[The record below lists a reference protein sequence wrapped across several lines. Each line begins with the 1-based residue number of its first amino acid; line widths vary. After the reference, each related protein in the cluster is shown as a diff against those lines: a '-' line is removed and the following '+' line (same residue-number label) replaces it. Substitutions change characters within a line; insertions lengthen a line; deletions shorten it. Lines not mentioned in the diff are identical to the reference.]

1 MDGRVAEVSGHSRS
15 STVVQMCF
23 ASESGH
29 AEEVAVAAGG
39 FDLKIKKRPIPVLW
53 TALG

>member
-23 ASESGH
+23 GSESGH
-29 AEEVAVAAGG
+29 AEEVAVAAGDFG
-39 FDLKIKKRPIPVLW
+39 LEVH
-53 TALG
+53 